1 VDKNVFFAIINLMS
15 LAENKK
21 AYFDYEVLEKFEA
34 GLELQGWEV
43 KSIKNGRG
51 SIIGAHV
58 IIRGG
63 EAFVVGLDVVPYQ
76 MGNMPLDAEPKR
88 TIKVLLNK
96 KEIVYLEEK
105 TQQKGLTLVPIK
117 LYNKGNKIKMEIG
130 LVKGKKAHDKREA
143 TKKRETN
150 ITMRRILKE
159 E

>member
-1 VDKNVFFAIINLMS
+1 MS
-15 LAENKK
+15 LIENKK

-34 GLELQGWEV
+34 GLELHGWEV
-43 KSIKNGRG
+43 KSLKNGRG
-51 SIIGAHV
+51 SLIGAHA

-63 EAFVVGLDVVPYQ
+63 EAFVVGLDIVAYQ
-76 MGNMPLDAEPKR
+76 ASNMPLDAEPKR
-88 TIKVLLNK
+88 TIKILLNK
-96 KEIVYLEEK
+96 KEIEYLEGK

>member
-1 VDKNVFFAIINLMS
+1 MS
-15 LAENKK
+15 LIENKK

-43 KSIKNGRG
+43 KSLKNGRG
-51 SIIGAHV
+51 SLVGAHV

-63 EAFVVGLDVVPYQ
+63 EAFVVGLDIVPYQ
-76 MGNMPLDAEPKR
+76 ATNMPLDAEPKR
-88 TIKVLLNK
+88 TIKALLNK
-96 KEIVYLEEK
+96 EEIKHMEGK

-130 LVKGKKAHDKREA
+130 LVKGKKSHDKREA

>member
-1 VDKNVFFAIINLMS
+1 MS
-15 LAENKK
+15 LLENKK
-21 AYFDYEVLEKFEA
+21 AYFDYEILEKFEA
-34 GLELQGWEV
+34 GLELRGWEV
-43 KSIKNGRG
+43 KSLKSGRG
-51 SIIGAHV
+51 SLIGAHAL
-58 IIRGG
+58 IRGG
-63 EAFVVGLDVVPYQ
+63 EAFVVGLDIVAYQ
-76 MGNMPLDAEPKR
+76 AKNMPTDAEEKR

-96 KEIVYLEEK
+96 KEIEYLEGK